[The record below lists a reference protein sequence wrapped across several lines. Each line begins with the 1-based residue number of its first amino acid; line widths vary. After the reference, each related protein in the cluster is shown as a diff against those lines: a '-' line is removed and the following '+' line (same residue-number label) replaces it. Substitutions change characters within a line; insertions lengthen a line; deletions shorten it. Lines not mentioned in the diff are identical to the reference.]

1 MKIELIGKPKKIMS
15 NPYSRHGYFAWPTV
29 ARGAGHHSVIIK
41 PETDEYYIVYHRR
54 PLGETN
60 GNYRVTCIDKMTF
73 DEKGFINPVRMTFQG
88 VEPSLIKK

>member
-1 MKIELIGKPKKIMS
+1 
-15 NPYSRHGYFAWPTV
+15 
-29 ARGAGHHSVIIK
+29 HSVIIK

-73 DEKGFINPVRMTFQG
+73 DKNGRINPVRMTFQG
-88 VEPSLIKK
+88 VEPSPIKK